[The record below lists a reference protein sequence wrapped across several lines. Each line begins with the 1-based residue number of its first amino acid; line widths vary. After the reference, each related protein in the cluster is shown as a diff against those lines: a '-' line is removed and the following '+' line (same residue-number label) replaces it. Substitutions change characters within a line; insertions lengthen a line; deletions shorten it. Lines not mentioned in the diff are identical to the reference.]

1 MRDESVLVRSKCRE
15 KSVRNKYSIYQKS
28 HYIVSPIAVGSQ
40 ANFDAIRAGKSC
52 LQAYQGHWGIPEPF
66 FASIFQDDKFFND
79 IAETCQETAIPYTRF
94 ERIAIKAAKQAIAEA
109 GIDASSDR
117 VLFVLS
123 TTKGNVEFLENNDN
137 QQIAQKQVYLWH
149 SAQVIAAHF
158 GNHNTPIVVSNAC
171 ISGCA
176 AQITAFNM
184 LQYGEKY
191 DYVVVIG
198 AEVLSKF
205 IIAGFQ
211 SFKALSP
218 ERCKPFDQNRC
229 GLNLGEAAAAIVY
242 ARTEFPEE
250 LPDQT
255 VLLEAGAIN
264 NDANH
269 ISGPSRTGEGLLRS
283 INKAIENFDIQRIAF
298 INAHGTA
305 TLYNDDMES
314 VAINRAG
321 LQDIPVNS
329 LKGYYGHTLGAAGV
343 MEVILSSIALQNGM
357 VLKTIGNKTPGTA
370 QPLKVSLDNSP
381 AKGDAFLKLI
391 SGFGGSNAAV
401 LFSIKNGKQG
411 TGVRLQ
417 VTDVETQ
424 CIASLQQEEQD
435 TGIRLQVTDN
445 KEQDSG
451 CWEQIAEHHLSP
463 APCNLSP
470 DIDEHLAQLYRDSG
484 MSYPKFFKMDRLCKA
499 GILGA
504 EMLLKDYDFDRET
517 VKADWGII
525 LMNSASSLDNDRH
538 FQETITEDNYY
549 PSPAVFVYTLAN
561 IVTGEIAIRHKIG
574 GESSFYVMP
583 EFDQDLMEESISQAF
598 AANPELTHIICGWV
612 DVDGGICDVR
622 MFLCR
627 RRGSDRIQ
635 NSKFKIQNSNFKFQ
649 NSKKNNNQNKKNMEE
664 LIYKLKEEIIDVLN
678 LEGMKPEDIDEN
690 APLFGEG
697 LGLDSIDALELIV
710 LMEKNYGIKLRN
722 ANEGKEIF
730 KSVRVM
736 AEYIHEHRTK

>member
-1 MRDESVLVRSKCRE
+1 MK
-15 KSVRNKYSIYQKS
+15 NKYCIYQKS
-28 HYIVSPIAVGSQ
+28 HSIVSPIAIGSQ
-40 ANFDAIRAGKSC
+40 ANFDAFRAGESR
-52 LQAYQGHWGIPEPF
+52 LQAYQGRWGIPEPF
-66 FASIFQDDKFFND
+66 FASIFQDENSFNKLTERSH
-79 IAETCQETAIPYTRF
+79 ETSLFHTRL
-94 ERIAIKAAKQAIAEA
+94 EKIAIKAAELAIAEA
-109 GIDASSDR
+109 GIDASSDK

-123 TTKGNVEFLENNDN
+123 TTKGNVELLENTDN
-137 QQIAQKQVYLWH
+137 QHHKEEQTYLWY
-149 SAQVIAAHF
+149 SAQVIANHF

-176 AQITAFNM
+176 AQIAAFNM
-184 LQYGEKY
+184 LQYSERY

-242 ARTEFPEE
+242 ARTESPEE

-283 INKAIENFDIQRIAF
+283 IRKVTENFDFQRIAF

-321 LQDIPVNS
+321 LQNIPVNS

-343 MEVILSSIALQNGM
+343 MEVILSSIALQKGI
-357 VLKTIGNKTPGTA
+357 VLKTLGTETPGTA
-370 QPLKVSLDNSP
+370 QALQVSMDNGHVH
-381 AKGDAFLKLI
+381 GDAFMKLI
-391 SGFGGSNAAV
+391 SGFGGSNAAL
-401 LFSIKNGKQG
+401 LFSLKQGKQG
-411 TGVRLQ
+411 TGYRVQ
-417 VTDVETQ
+417 
-424 CIASLQQEEQD
+424 
-435 TGIRLQVTDN
+435 GTDN
-445 KEQDSG
+445 KRQGSG
-451 CWEQIAEHHLSP
+451 SWELVAEHHLP
-463 APCNLSP
+463 HAPCNLTP
-470 DIDEHLAQLYRDSG
+470 NIDEHLSQLYRNIG
-484 MSYPKFFKMDRLCKA
+484 MNYPKFFKMDRLCKA

-504 EMLLKDYDFDRET
+504 EQLLKDYNFDQDT
-517 VKADWGII
+517 VKDDWGII
-525 LMNSASSLDNDRH
+525 LMNSASSLDNDRR
-538 FQETITEDNYY
+538 FQETIAKDNYY

-583 EFDQDLMEESISQAF
+583 EFDKKMMEEIISQAF
-598 AANPELTHIICGWV
+598 TANPELTHIICGWV
-612 DVDGGICDVR
+612 DVDQGNCDVK

-627 RRGSDRIQ
+627 
-635 NSKFKIQNSNFKFQ
+635 
-649 NSKKNNNQNKKNMEE
+649 KN
-664 LIYKLKEEIIDVLN
+664 IIRLN
-678 LEGMKPEDIDEN
+678 
-690 APLFGEG
+690 A
-697 LGLDSIDALELIV
+697 
-710 LMEKNYGIKLRN
+710 
-722 ANEGKEIF
+722 
-730 KSVRVM
+730 
-736 AEYIHEHRTK
+736 